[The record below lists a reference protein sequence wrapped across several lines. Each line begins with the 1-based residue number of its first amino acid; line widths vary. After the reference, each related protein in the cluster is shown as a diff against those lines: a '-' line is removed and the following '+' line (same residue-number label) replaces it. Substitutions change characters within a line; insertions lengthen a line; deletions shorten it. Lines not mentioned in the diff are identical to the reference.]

1 MKFVVYRET
10 GAKQDGSTAVATG
23 TGVAQV
29 TSPLSTTAANTIV
42 ATFGNGAAGDLQ
54 TANQN
59 TLTWSRAV
67 DGTWTCSTTVVSKY
81 RPASCP

>member
-1 MKFVVYRET
+1 MDATGSNLQT
-10 GAKQDGSTAVATG
+10 GAKQDGSTTVATG

-59 TLTWSRAV
+59 TRHKQTKWCWLPCLCLR
-67 DGTWTCSTTVVSKY
+67 WTLQKLF
-81 RPASCP
+81 